1 VIIFATSDK
10 GGTGRSVTSAN
21 VFYRKAL
28 MGADVAYLDFDFGSP
43 TSGEIFSVQSAR
55 RGVARGGLHSYFRG
69 DVPQPQQLDLWRE
82 SDRASLQKRPT
93 GAGRLVL
100 FPGDMGGGEFAVT
113 EEMVKLCV
121 RLFLRMEE
129 EFDVTLVD
137 LSAGRSYATAMVL
150 DATARPE
157 LANVTARWLVFH
169 RWTRQHIT
177 AADGLVNGVRG
188 ILDTGV
194 SRGHKRPELAS
205 VIRYVRTAVIDP
217 ADKELAGLRAEQVA
231 WLTKCNGDLLRQAA
245 QVGIGNTT
253 VFGSVPLDALLQ
265 WKEQLITDTDV
276 LTRQIANQST
286 VDAFEDLAYRIDIDS
301 EWETL

>member
-28 MGADVAYLDFDFGSP
+28 LGTNVAYLDFDFGSP

-55 RGVARGGLHSYFRG
+55 RGVASGGLHTYFRG
-69 DVPQPQQLDLWRE
+69 DVPQPAQLDLWRE
-82 SDRASLQKRPT
+82 SDRPSLRKRPG

-100 FPGDMGGGEFAVT
+100 LPGDMGGGEFAIT
-113 EEMVKLCV
+113 PDMVERCI

-129 EFDVTLVD
+129 EFDVVLVD
-137 LSAGRSYATAMVL
+137 LSSGRSYATAMVL
-150 DATARPE
+150 EATANE
-157 LANVTARWLVFH
+157 KLENVTSRWLVFH

-194 SRGHKRPELAS
+194 SRGHRRAELAS

-217 ADKELAGLRAEQVA
+217 AGKELEGLRAEQVA

-286 VDAFEDLAYRIDIDS
+286 VDAFEDIARRIDIDS
-301 EWETL
+301 EWDTL